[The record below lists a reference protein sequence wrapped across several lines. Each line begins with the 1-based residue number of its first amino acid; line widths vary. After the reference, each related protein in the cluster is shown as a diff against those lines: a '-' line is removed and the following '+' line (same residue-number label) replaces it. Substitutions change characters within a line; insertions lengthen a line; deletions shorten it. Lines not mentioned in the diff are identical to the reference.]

1 MLCIFAF
8 CDQLKIIKFCARPKS
23 WSSPLV
29 LSKLNWVLFSEV
41 SRFGL
46 IECPSVFV
54 TQVAG
59 NT

>member
-23 WSSPLV
+23 WSSPIV

-46 IECPSVFV
+46 MGEQALP
-54 TQVAG
+54 
-59 NT
+59 